1 MNEATIRRLGAQG
14 ALTVKDVVAACG
26 AGSDCAQCVPLIQA
40 VLDEETGLAGGTGR
54 AQGTGRAEGTGVA
67 TSVASPTTLA

>member
-1 MNEATIRRLGAQG
+1 MNESTIRRLGAQG

-40 VLDEETGLAGGTGR
+40 VLDEAVPNVPNVPNEGPGLIEQLGSPR
-54 AQGTGRAEGTGVA
+54 A
-67 TSVASPTTLA
+67 